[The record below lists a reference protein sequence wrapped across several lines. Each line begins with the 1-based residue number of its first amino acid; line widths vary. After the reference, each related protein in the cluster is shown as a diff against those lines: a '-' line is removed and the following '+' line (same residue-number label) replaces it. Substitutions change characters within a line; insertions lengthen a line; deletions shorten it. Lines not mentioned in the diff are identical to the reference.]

1 MKNTLKFLLIL
12 HILSLLIINYNALT
26 VLIEK
31 KTKFNKISNQIVPYL
46 KQNKISKNTIEAIGI
61 YENFL
66 GADRGFEFFSPN
78 TSNVENKLIFIGNNK
93 EQLYLLNSI
102 EGSLKYYTFNSYINP
117 LLANTGS
124 RDFILRNIC
133 AHLFQKHQKINE
145 ISVFI
150 VTTTVSELYNRE
162 VSEKNNNTLIAK
174 IKKNE

>member
-12 HILSLLIINYNALT
+12 HVLSLFIINYNALT

-46 KQNKISKNTIEAIGI
+46 KQNKISKKAIEGIGT

-66 GADRGFEFFSPN
+66 GSDRGFEFFSPN
-78 TSNVENKLIFIGNNK
+78 TSNTDSKLIFIGNNK

-102 EGSLKYYTFNSYINP
+102 EGSLKYYTFNNYINQ
-117 LLANTGS
+117 LLPNPES
-124 RDFILRNIC
+124 KDFILKNIC
-133 AHLFQKHQKINE
+133 VHLFQKYQNVNE

-150 VTTTVSELYNRE
+150 VSTTVSELNNRE
-162 VSEKNNNTLIAK
+162 ISEKKNKTLIAK